1 MYNKVPSLNFNYDI
15 LYYRPSIEF
24 QNTLFYIL
32 CSEEEVMSLSVLFL
46 PLYLCLS
53 PLLLQ
58 FQPMFM
64 SFVARHMYIMKLVS
78 CMSLFQG
85 HVAC

>member
-1 MYNKVPSLNFNYDI
+1 MYVPSLNFDYDI
-15 LYYRPSIEF
+15 LYYRPSLEF
-24 QNTLFYIL
+24 QNSLFYIL
-32 CSEEEVMSLSVLFL
+32 CSEEEVMSQSVFYH
-46 PLYLCLS
+46 LYLCLS

-58 FQPMFM
+58 FQPMFV
-64 SFVARHMYIMKLVS
+64 SFAAIRMYVMKLVS